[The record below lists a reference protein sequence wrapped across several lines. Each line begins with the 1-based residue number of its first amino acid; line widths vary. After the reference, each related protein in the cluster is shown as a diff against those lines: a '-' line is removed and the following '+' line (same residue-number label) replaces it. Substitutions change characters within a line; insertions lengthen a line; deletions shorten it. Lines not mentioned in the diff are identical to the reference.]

1 MKYLILFFFT
11 IVSYSQQNNKVDFIK
26 CNALVAPN
34 FENKSVSGQIIYEF
48 KVISAIDSIKID
60 AINMDFFDV
69 LMNGKT
75 IQYKNNKKEII
86 FFEGFKKGKNKV
98 SFKYNAKPKQTVY
111 FSGIGQ
117 GQQIW
122 TQGQGKYTSHWLP
135 SFDDVNEKVI
145 FNIAVDFDKNFA
157 SISNGILESTGN
169 YPPLT
174 ATTKIWYFKMQKPMS
189 SYLVMLAIGDFLY
202 KTETSQSG
210 IPLEN
215 YYKPIDEDK
224 YQYTYKDSKTIFDF
238 LEKEIGVKYPWKVY
252 RQVPVEDFLYAGM
265 ENTSATI
272 FSQDYVV
279 DESGFNDRNYLNVNA
294 HELAHQ
300 WFGDLVTAKSGKHHW
315 LQEGFATYYAS
326 LAEREVFGDD
336 YFYNQLFS
344 YANRLKVA
352 SKTDTIPVMNEK
364 ASSLSFYQKG
374 AWALH
379 FIRESIGEKKFRKA
393 VKSYLKKYQYKNV
406 ETDDFLAE
414 IRKVSDFNTEKFKK
428 VWLEDYKYPANDINF
443 LLTKNGFMRDLLKLQ
458 YERKSKL
465 EDKYNLLK
473 VILTSDSYS
482 ALKVEAVYQIR
493 NEPFE
498 KVSELYDLA
507 MKSNDIAVR
516 RFVAQ
521 SIEKIPESFK
531 SEFET
536 LLNDKSYETN
546 QAAFISL
553 WKNFPNEQSKYLEI
567 AKNWEGRND
576 KELRILYLNACM
588 NYADVHELDDKMAS
602 INALKALSELV
613 RYTSPSYES
622 SIRQNAFESLLSNYT
637 ENKEVLKNLVNAT
650 IHHKWQFTKYARDK
664 IRKLI
669 KDDKYLN
676 QFKKLLPELSVDEQ
690 NQLNKL
696 LGI

>member
-1 MKYLILFFFT
+1 MKYLILFFLSFL
-11 IVSYSQQNNKVDFIK
+11 SYSQQTTKVDFKRAFADITIDSK
-26 CNALVAPN
+26 
-34 FENKSVSGQIIYEF
+34 EKRVSGKMTYEF
-48 KVISAIDSIKID
+48 VVNSSIDTIRID
-60 AINMDFFDV
+60 AVNMGFCTLF
-69 LMNGKT
+69 
-75 IQYKNNKKEII
+75 INNKAVEYKVTKKELQL
-86 FFEGFKKGKNKV
+86 FEGFKKGKNKLYFEF
-98 SFKYNAKPKQTVY
+98 SANPKQTMY
-111 FSGIGQ
+111 FTGVDK

-145 FNIAVDFDKNFA
+145 FNMKVTYNADFEI
-157 SISNGILESTGN
+157 ISNGILVNKDASSDYKTVSFE
-169 YPPLT
+169 
-174 ATTKIWYFKMQKPMS
+174 MQKPMS
-189 SYLVMLAIGDFLY
+189 SYLVMLAIGDFLH

-210 IPLEN
+210 ISLEN

-352 SKTDTIPVMNEK
+352 AKTDTIPIMNEK

-393 VKSYLKKYQYKNV
+393 VKSYLKKYKYKNV

-414 IRKVSDFNTEKFKK
+414 IRKVSDFDTEKFKK

-482 ALKVEAVYQIR
+482 ALKVEALYQIR
-493 NEPFE
+493 NESFE

-521 SIEKIPESFK
+521 SIEKVPESFK
-531 SEFET
+531 YEFET
-536 LLNDKSYETN
+536 LLNDKSYETK
-546 QAAFISL
+546 QAAFITL

-567 AKNWEGRND
+567 AKNWEGRSD

-602 INALKALSELV
+602 INALKALNELIK
-613 RYTSPSYES
+613 YTSPNYES